1 MPDASSLLLGPTQAV
16 ALWQAPPRSTDDF
29 AARQKLSGRG
39 LTLKETEFG
48 FCPAPEAL
56 AEAPWVG
63 FTLNGLP
70 CAVQSNWGQLR
81 RFTGLPL
88 EGLTPGDAAL
98 LVEDK
103 ASLWLEAF
111 EEKTGLAVRL
121 TDIVPGKALPFQI
134 GLSCGSQVVRMGLSE
149 QAITALSAAL
159 PYLRVEVPGSFAVAL
174 KLEFGTFELPA
185 AELKALCPGDALAW
199 ESAPDHLRLIAQD
212 SHSAGAKWAEAGLEL
227 TTAFGRIMQG
237 EHLGMASELD
247 AGQAGS
253 MDDLDV
259 RISVRAGEALMTL
272 GDLRKLGPG
281 TILPMTEPE
290 TDHVDL
296 VVNGK
301 RIGTGQLVTVGGTRA
316 VEIKDLFGDG

>member
-1 MPDASSLLLGPTQAV
+1 
-16 ALWQAPPRSTDDF
+16 
-29 AARQKLSGRG
+29 
-39 LTLKETEFG
+39 
-48 FCPAPEAL
+48 
-56 AEAPWVG
+56 
-63 FTLNGLP
+63 
-70 CAVQSNWGQLR
+70 
-81 RFTGLPL
+81 
-88 EGLTPGDAAL
+88 
-98 LVEDK
+98 
-103 ASLWLEAF
+103 
-111 EEKTGLAVRL
+111 
-121 TDIVPGKALPFQI
+121 
-134 GLSCGSQVVRMGLSE
+134 
-149 QAITALSAAL
+149 
-159 PYLRVEVPGSFAVAL
+159 
-174 KLEFGTFELPA
+174 
-185 AELKALCPGDALAW
+185 
-199 ESAPDHLRLIAQD
+199 
-212 SHSAGAKWAEAGLEL
+212 
-227 TTAFGRIMQG
+227 MQG